1 MEIFGISIK
10 ATIKPNLRVLV
21 LPSMLLIILVTLT
34 AIVFK
39 NGITRISAQLNNL
52 QDSKKTENILQEKV
66 DVLRRIQG
74 AVLNQADITAL
85 AIPEKNPGV
94 LMLSQINQKAESL
107 GLTVVDRKTGS
118 LPKPIADMSSMKLI
132 FALEGELP
140 TMVDLAKDI
149 KELAPLSTINV
160 VRINKERGILSM
172 KVDMEVYW
180 GDFPTLLPPLT
191 EPIKTLSQ
199 NEEMMVNNL
208 GKLEKPAF
216 IELEA
221 SAPQPRENPFR

>member
-10 ATIKPNLRVLV
+10 ATIKPNLRVLI
-21 LPSMLLIILVTLT
+21 LPSMLLAILVILT
-34 AIVFK
+34 TIVFK
-39 NGITRISAQLNNL
+39 NGITRISAQFRNL
-52 QDSKKTENILQEKV
+52 EDSKKTENILQEKV
-66 DVLRRIQG
+66 NVLRRIEG
-74 AVLNQADITAL
+74 VLLNQADITAL

-94 LMLSQINQKAESL
+94 LMLSQISQKAESL
-107 GLTVVDRKTGS
+107 GLIVADRKTVS
-118 LPKPIADMSSMKLI
+118 SPRPIAGMSSMKLVVV
-132 FALEGELP
+132 LEGELP
-140 TMVDLAKDI
+140 TMINLAKEI

-160 VRINKERGILSM
+160 VRINEEGKTLSM
-172 KVDMEVYW
+172 EVDMAVYW

-199 NEEMMVNNL
+199 NEEMMVSDL

-216 IELEA
+216 VELEA